1 MNNIEMNGKIHANN
15 LTFKIFYFFKLF
27 KEQNLKQKHLQKP
40 KQQNHH
46 DKSNGG

>member
-1 MNNIEMNGKIHANN
+1 MNGKIHANN